1 MEEGERKNPAS
12 SKHLLH
18 LDSPLVNQVCRPHSY
33 QKNCDKN
40 TSEQQFVKPICKEI
54 DNAFNSSNDHV
65 LGTFQHQKVIE
76 GRGLMGPVH
85 FCFIMAYLGSR
96 MCLNSTDHVGYPAVF
111 WHPHQMIQNY
121 CNSRCRRSDALFWL
135 P

>member
-1 MEEGERKNPAS
+1 MS
-12 SKHLLH
+12 
-18 LDSPLVNQVCRPHSY
+18 LDVAGACRPHSY

-40 TSEQQFVKPICKEI
+40 TSEQQFVKPIHKEI

-85 FCFIMAYLGSR
+85 FLHYNGIFR
-96 MCLNSTDHVGYPAVF
+96 V
-111 WHPHQMIQNY
+111 QNV
-121 CNSRCRRSDALFWL
+121 SQ
-135 P
+135 